1 MAITIYGAGAIGGL
15 TGAYLARAG
24 ENVLLVD
31 KVAEHVEA
39 MNRQGLKITGA
50 AEFRV
55 AVRACLPE
63 ELQGPLGLLFLA
75 VKSQDTQVALD
86 VIVPHAGPDTILV
99 SLQNGMNPPL
109 IAARIGADK
118 VIPSFINFSA
128 NWLGPGHIE
137 NGGKAGSIYI
147 GEMDGSLTDRLYRLQ
162 RLLSN
167 LHPVR
172 VTDNIF
178 GYLWAKQV
186 ACSILF
192 AQAVTDETKADVFS
206 NKRFQPMLIAL
217 AGEAVEVAQAAGIKL
232 ESFDAFEPLKMQPRN
247 KAEMAEAMAV
257 LDRVAAHHRNRVKA
271 RTGFWRDLAVR
282 RRPTEIDYLTGWV
295 ISQGRK
301 RGISMPL
308 NEYLVAQVKEIEQG
322 KRQRGLHNLEELE
335 QMHIKYS
342 QSQTCS

>member
-1 MAITIYGAGAIGGL
+1 MTITIYGAGAIGGL

-24 ENVLLVD
+24 EDVLLVD

-50 AEFRV
+50 AEFTV
-55 AVRACLPE
+55 PVRACLPE
-63 ELQGPLGLLFLA
+63 DLKGSLGLVFLA
-75 VKSQDTQVALD
+75 VKSQDTQAALD
-86 VIVPHAGPDTILV
+86 VIVPHVGPDTILV
-99 SLQNGMNPPL
+99 SLQNGMNPPI
-109 IAARIGADK
+109 IAACIGAAK

-128 NWLGPGHIE
+128 NWQSPGHIE
-137 NGGKAGSIYI
+137 NGGGAGSICI

-172 VTDNIF
+172 VTGNIF
-178 GYLWAKQV
+178 GYLWAKQI

-217 AGEAVEVAQAAGIKL
+217 AGEAVKVAQAVGIKL
-232 ESFDAFEPLKMQPRN
+232 ESFDAFEPLKMLPGN
-247 KAEMAEAMAV
+247 KTEMMEAMAV
-257 LDRVAAHHRNRVKA
+257 LDGVAAHHRKRVKV

-295 ISQGRK
+295 ISEGRK

-335 QMHIKYS
+335 KMYIKYS
-342 QSQTCS
+342 QSQTFI